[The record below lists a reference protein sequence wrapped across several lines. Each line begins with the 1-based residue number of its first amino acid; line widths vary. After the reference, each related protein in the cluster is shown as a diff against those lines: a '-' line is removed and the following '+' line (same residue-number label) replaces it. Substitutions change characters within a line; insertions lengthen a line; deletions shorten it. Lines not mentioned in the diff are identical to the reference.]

1 MDCVKMNSNTLKE
14 LEKRENIKIL
24 KDNNIEKDTIY
35 DFYIIIDENIKNGEI
50 IKQDGIEKEY
60 ELSEEEKEKINVE
73 QALYELSLTDYFS
86 SKNVEIVRNY
96 INKLEN
102 QTK

>member
-35 DFYIIIDENIKNGEI
+35 DFYIIIDENIKNGE
-50 IKQDGIEKEY
+50 KQNDIFG
-60 ELSEEEKEKINVE
+60 
-73 QALYELSLTDYFS
+73 
-86 SKNVEIVRNY
+86 RR
-96 INKLEN
+96 
-102 QTK
+102 

>member
-24 KDNNIEKDTIY
+24 KDNNIDKDTIY